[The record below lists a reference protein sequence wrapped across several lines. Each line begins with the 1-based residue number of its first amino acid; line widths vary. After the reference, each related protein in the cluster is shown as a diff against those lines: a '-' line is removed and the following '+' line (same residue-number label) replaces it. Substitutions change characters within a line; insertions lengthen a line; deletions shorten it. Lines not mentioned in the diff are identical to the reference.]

1 MLTIDK
7 HGIITVSK
15 GDDFQLPLFINQ
27 GTETKPIRYVLA
39 EKDLVQFRLMAP
51 NQSFENA
58 IIRKDYTY
66 QDVNEHD
73 DVVVKFNRED
83 TLLLLPGKYYYEIK
97 IQLYDSETQG
107 YKVNTISP
115 KTEFFIAR

>member
-1 MLTIDK
+1 MLRVDAN
-7 HGIITVSK
+7 GIITVSR

-39 EKDLVQFRLMAP
+39 EKDLVQFRLMSP

-58 IIRKDYTY
+58 IIKKDYTY
-66 QDVNEHD
+66 QDVNEHG

-83 TLLLLPGKYYYEIK
+83 TLLLLLGKYYYEIK
-97 IQLYDSETQG
+97 IKLYNSETQG
-107 YKVNTISP
+107 YEINTITP

>member
-1 MLTIDK
+1 MLRVDA
-7 HGIITVSK
+7 HGIITVSR

-39 EKDLVQFRLMAP
+39 EKDLVQFRLMSP

-83 TLLLLPGKYYYEIK
+83 TLLLLLGKYYYEIK
-97 IQLYDSETQG
+97 IKLYNSETQG
-107 YKVNTISP
+107 YKINTICP